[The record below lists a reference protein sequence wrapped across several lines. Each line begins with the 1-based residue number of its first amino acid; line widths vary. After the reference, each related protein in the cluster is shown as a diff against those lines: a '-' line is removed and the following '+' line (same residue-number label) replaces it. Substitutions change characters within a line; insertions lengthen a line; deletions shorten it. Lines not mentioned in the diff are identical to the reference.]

1 MKSENSG
8 TLNQEYLELMIN
20 HSKQQDISNNTNVKQ
35 GHWSQEEH
43 QQYVQFLLRV
53 KGSGDTQRK
62 GQPLF
67 KRMSQIIGTRTPSQC
82 RSHHQK
88 FNPFNPRLRRNH
100 KRKLLAKIDKPFQ
113 RTKQLIRKY
122 FSKHKIHSDDENYN
136 E

>member
-8 TLNQEYLELMIN
+8 PLNQEYLELTIN
-20 HSKQQDISNNTNVKQ
+20 HPKQQDISNSTNAKQ

-43 QQYVQFLLRV
+43 QQYVQFLLRA
-53 KGSGDTQRK
+53 KGSGDSQRK

-100 KRKLLAKIDKPFQ
+100 KRRQLAKIEKPFN
-113 RTKQLIRKY
+113 RTKQLIRQY
-122 FSKHKIHSDDENYN
+122 FNKHKIHSDDENEN

>member
-8 TLNQEYLELMIN
+8 TLNQEYLELTIN
-20 HSKQQDISNNTNVKQ
+20 PLKQQDISNNTNVKQ

-100 KRKLLAKIDKPFQ
+100 KRRQIVKIEKPFP
-113 RTKQLIRKY
+113 RTKQIIRHY
-122 FSKHKIHSDDENYN
+122 FNKHKTHSDDENQN

>member
-8 TLNQEYLELMIN
+8 SLHSEYLELN
-20 HSKQQDISNNTNVKQ
+20 LNNSKQQDLSNSTHIKS
-35 GHWSQEEH
+35 GHWSEEEH
-43 QQYVQFLLRV
+43 QQYVQFLLRA
-53 KGSGDTQRK
+53 KGSGDSQRK

-100 KRKLLAKIDKPFQ
+100 KIKKLPKIEKPIL
-113 RTKQLIRKY
+113 RSKQIMRKY
-122 FSKHKIHSDDENYN
+122 FSQNKVHSEDEFQGD
-136 E
+136 

>member
-8 TLNQEYLELMIN
+8 TLNQEYLELTIN
-20 HSKQQDISNNTNVKQ
+20 HSKQQDISNSNNVKQ
-35 GHWSQEEH
+35 GHWTQEEH
-43 QQYVQFLLRV
+43 HQYVQFLLRV
-53 KGSGDTQRK
+53 KGSGDSQRK

-100 KRKLLAKIDKPFQ
+100 KRRQLAKIEKPFQ
-113 RTKQLIRKY
+113 RTKQLIRQY
-122 FSKHKIHSDDENYN
+122 FNKHKIHSDDENHN

>member
-8 TLNQEYLELMIN
+8 SLHPDYLELN
-20 HSKQQDISNNTNVKQ
+20 LNNSKQQDLSNSTLIKS
-35 GHWSQEEH
+35 GHWSEEEH

-53 KGSGDTQRK
+53 KGSGDSQRK

-67 KRMSQIIGTRTPSQC
+67 KRMSQIIGTRSPSQC

-100 KRKLLAKIDKPFQ
+100 KKKKLPKIEKPVL
-113 RTKQLIRKY
+113 RSKQIMRQY
-122 FSKHKIHSDDENYN
+122 FSENKVHSEDEFQSD
-136 E
+136 